1 MEPCPLDTAADTPSE
16 PFSACPPGAFQTL
29 SLPKVQSEPA
39 VAARYLVKLSVVPE
53 ESERWIARIGA
64 DGSVALGLSPLIAGS
79 SQVLTVP
86 AKIFASVAGLNC
98 RSLAPLTL

>member
-1 MEPCPLDTAADTPSE
+1 MEPWFFETAVDTPSE

-39 VAARYLVKLSVVPE
+39 VAARYLVKLSVVPD
-53 ESERWIARIGA
+53 ESDRWIARIGA
-64 DGSVALGLSPLIAGS
+64 DGRVAFGLSPLMAGS

-86 AKIFASVAGLNC
+86 AKIFASVDGLNC
-98 RSLAPLTL
+98 RSLAPVTL